1 MKIKYCFLC
10 YKGISS
16 LRTHLKNNHKD
27 YTVKEYYDKFLK
39 TEEDGVCLNCKKVT
53 PFNEYK
59 LKYNT
64 YCCNYCMKHSDIYKQ
79 RCANGVSKV
88 WSLRTTKQK
97 QEIGQKML
105 NTFKK
110 NPKYKT
116 IKRNFYKNMYKDK
129 TDDEIKEIK
138 KKRLNSLKTTWENR
152 TDEEN
157 LEMQKKTRITKKKKY
172 NDETYNNRK
181 QAKETCLKK
190 YDEEYWQRTKAG
202 KTYMSNLYK
211 NKTPQEMKTFKDA
224 VSLGLKNMLKSDK
237 EKWQQKRLK
246 TVSKWSEKQRKEIQL
261 KKKRTWSLKTPEEI
275 NKIIK
280 KQIKNKVHKY
290 LYKGISFHSFDEM
303 SYYIYTIENTNSKII
318 RNDCDFYLT
327 YKIDGEEKSYY
338 PDFIV
343 DGIYVEI
350 KGLQFFENKN
360 PSNKMINP
368 YNRSE
373 KEDKIYEAKH
383 QCMIKNNVKIITD
396 CEQYKKYT
404 IDKYGYKAIIGE

>member
-16 LRTHLKNNHKD
+16 LGTHLRFNHKD
-27 YTVKEYYDKFLK
+27 YTIKEYYDKFLK
-39 TEEDGVCLNCKKVT
+39 TEEDGVCLNCKNVT

-64 YCCNYCMKHSDIYKQ
+64 YCCDYCMKHSDIYKQ

-88 WSLRTTKQK
+88 WNLRTTKQK
-97 QEIGQKML
+97 QEIGQKIL
-105 NTFKK
+105 NTFKE
-110 NPKYKT
+110 NPKYET
-116 IKRNFYKNMYKDK
+116 IKRNAFKNIFKDK
-129 TDDEIKEIK
+129 TDIEIEKIK
-138 KKRLNSLKTTWENR
+138 NKRLNSLKTTWLNR

-157 LEMQKKTRITKKKKY
+157 LEMQRKTRTTKKKKY

-190 YDEEYWQRTKAG
+190 YDEEYWQRTKDG
-202 KTYMSNLYK
+202 KTFMSNLYK
-211 NKTPQEMKTFKDA
+211 NKTTQEMELFKDA
-224 VSLGLKNMLKSDK
+224 VSFGLKNMSNSDK

-246 TVSKWSEKQRKEIQL
+246 TVSNWSEKQRKEIQL
-261 KKKRTWSLKTPEEI
+261 KKKLTWSLKTPEEI
-275 NKIIK
+275 NEIIK
-280 KQIKNKVHKY
+280 KQIKNKTHKY

-303 SYYIYTIENTNSKII
+303 SYYIYTVENTDSKII
-318 RNDCDFYLT
+318 RNNCDFYLT
-327 YKIDGEEKSYY
+327 YKVDGEEKSYY

-360 PSNKMINP
+360 PLNKMINP
-368 YNRSE
+368 YNRCE
-373 KEDKIYEAKH
+373 KEDKIYEAKYC
-383 QCMIKNNVKIITD
+383 CMISNNVKIITD

-404 IDKYGYKAIIGE
+404 INKYGYKAIIGE